1 MWTASLSWEGRRT
14 ATSGGEKTDNVYQK
28 QDSIISGNRYSG
40 NQFFVIS
47 LSGDLPCRSEA
58 YLSAAEH
65 AAIDFYLTAMEHWR
79 DRRPHSTITFNATPQ
94 GLPRYYCSPRGVIIA
109 GNLLVDPDGNVTFG
123 MIFRHEESDTV
134 IRLDR
139 NRNLHRYRRKWATA
153 KSQVFLWRMCFRNL
167 QLNSSIGRKQK
178 RQASVVLESGSTD
191 TTCWEGGLCHLKVL

>member
-1 MWTASLSWEGRRT
+1 MLLDAFWYKVELKDILTPKKPTCEECEQRR
-14 ATSGGEKTDNVYQK
+14 
-28 QDSIISGNRYSG
+28 
-40 NQFFVIS
+40 
-47 LSGDLPCRSEA
+47 RSEA

-139 NRNLHRYRRKWATA
+139 NRNLHRYRRK
-153 KSQVFLWRMCFRNL
+153 
-167 QLNSSIGRKQK
+167 
-178 RQASVVLESGSTD
+178 
-191 TTCWEGGLCHLKVL
+191 